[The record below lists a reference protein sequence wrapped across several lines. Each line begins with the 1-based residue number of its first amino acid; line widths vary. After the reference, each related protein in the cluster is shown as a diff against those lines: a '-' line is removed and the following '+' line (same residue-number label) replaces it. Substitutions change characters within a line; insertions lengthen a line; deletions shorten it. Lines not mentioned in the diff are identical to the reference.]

1 MLTEIRVKN
10 FKCFKD
16 EIQIPVGHINLF
28 TGINGRG
35 KSTAL
40 QALLLMRQSPE
51 HSRTT
56 NQLILNG
63 SCIELGNFDDIKN
76 SETPRKQD
84 IEFAFK
90 FHQDNNFVEICYFFR
105 ENYQDNMV
113 MDIER
118 VGVSGNRG
126 SEELSLNVERKNDS
140 YLLHYQESTYPT
152 HWYNMLFDTP
162 VKRGQILEFIREMA
176 NLSRVHY
183 ISADRIGP
191 QDFYPKHSF
200 TEFRHVGN
208 KGQHTANLL
217 AKKRTDLVHEE
228 LCLNEAAT
236 KTVLDQT
243 EAWLAKIFDGGKI
256 EVKALEANIVLM
268 EINSKRGQNLYK
280 PVNVGFGYTYA
291 LPIIVSGLIAQKG
304 ELLIV
309 ENPEAHLHPFAQS
322 QLTKFLA
329 QVSACGVQVFI
340 ESHSDHILNALRIAV
355 LDNIIKSSELNIL
368 YFHRDD
374 DGILLSNI
382 PVLDDGSIET
392 WPSGFFDQTDKDLA
406 RLFGV

>member
-243 EAWLAKIFDGGKI
+243 EAWLGRIFDGGKI
-256 EVKALEANIVLM
+256 EVKSLEANIVLM
-268 EINSKRGQNLYK
+268 EMNSERGQSLYK
-280 PVNVGFGYTYA
+280 PVNVGFGYSYA
-291 LPIIVSGLIAQKG
+291 LPIIVSGLIAQEG
-304 ELLIV
+304 EILIV

-355 LDNIIKSSELNIL
+355 LDDIIKSSELNIL
-368 YFHRDD
+368 YFDRDN
-374 DGILLSNI
+374 DGIQLAKI
-382 PVLDDGSIET
+382 PVLDDGSIEM
-392 WPSGFFDQTDKDLA
+392 WPSRFFDQTDKDFA

>member
-1 MLTEIRVKN
+1 MLTEIRLKN

-16 EIQIPVGHINLF
+16 QIQIPVGQINLL

-63 SCIELGNFDDIKN
+63 SCIKLGNFDDIKN
-76 SETPRKQD
+76 IEMPRKQN

-90 FHQDNNFVEICYFFR
+90 FQKDNDYLDISYFFR
-105 ENYQDNMV
+105 ENYEDDMV
-113 MDIER
+113 IDIEQ
-118 VGVSGNRG
+118 VGVSGKRA

-140 YLLHYQESTYPT
+140 YFVHYQESTYPT
-152 HWYNMLFDTP
+152 HWYNMLFDRP
-162 VKRGQILEFIREMA
+162 VKEAQILEFIREMA
-176 NLSRVHY
+176 NLSRIHY
-183 ISADRIGP
+183 ISADRMGP

-200 TEFRHVGN
+200 TDFRHVGN

-217 AKKRTDLVHEE
+217 AKTRTDVVHKQ
-228 LCLNEAAT
+228 LCLIEGAT

-243 EAWLAKIFDGGKI
+243 EAWLGRIFDGGKI
-256 EVKALEANIVLM
+256 EVKSLEANIVLM
-268 EINSKRGQNLYK
+268 EINSERGQNLYT
-280 PVNVGFGYTYA
+280 PINVGFGYSYA
-291 LPIIVSGLIAQKG
+291 LPIIVSGLIAQEG
-304 ELLIV
+304 EILIV

-322 QLTKFLA
+322 QLAKFLA

-355 LDNIIKSSELNIL
+355 LDKIIKSSELNIL

-374 DGILLSNI
+374 DGIQLSNV
-382 PVLDDGSIET
+382 PVLHDGSIET
-392 WPSGFFDQTDKDLA
+392 WPIGFFDQIDKDFA
-406 RLFGV
+406 RLFGG